1 MKNIPIDDQKTK
13 DIPIGDLQ
21 ILVDEIIQQRTIKEK
36 EKRRNL
42 WVDFAKVTLTPLI
55 IAIVGAWGTHRI
67 NKQNLENTKL
77 IAKQQIEAAHIRA
90 QRVELSANSRSRADR
105 DVAKLIQIKDI
116 FEKITAQ
123 EEGEDLS
130 TLKLLISSLEIY
142 GDLALDFLVNIRD
155 IYKDENPVLTKCADD
170 AIFSILQ
177 ASQAEFTGYKFDGG
191 SDVLNLRTRQFNG
204 YNFSGSTFR
213 NVNLF
218 KAGFRSSTLK
228 DVKFE
233 NADLVGADFRNA
245 NLSGAVFDGNTD
257 GETDLRNTDFSH
269 AYLKEVNF
277 NESENLRYAKF
288 SILALL
294 NADEDP
300 FKAIKKEIYL
310 ELLIHNITDEK
321 DIDKIEKAYEKDEGK
336 LRALLA
342 KVEME
347 YDQLIKYLQENH
359 DQRMASAQND
369 DSHADTDA

>member
-1 MKNIPIDDQKTK
+1 MKNLPIGDQKIK

-21 ILVDEIIQQRTIKEK
+21 ILVDEIIQQRELKEK
-36 EKRRNL
+36 EKRRKF

-77 IAKQQIEAAHIRA
+77 IADQQIEAARIQA
-90 QRVELSANSRSRADR
+90 ERVESSANSRSRADR
-105 DVAKLIQIKDI
+105 DVAKLTQIKDI

-123 EEGEDLS
+123 EDGEDLS

-142 GDLALDFLVNIRD
+142 GDLALNFLINIRD
-155 IYKDENPVLTKCADD
+155 IYKDENPALTKCADE

-177 ASQAEFTGYKFDGG
+177 ASQAEFTDYAFDGG

-228 DVKFE
+228 YVKFE
-233 NADLVGADFRNA
+233 NADLAGADFRNA
-245 NLSGAVFDGNTD
+245 NLRGAVFDGNTD
-257 GETDLRNTDFSH
+257 GKTDLRNTDFSH
-269 AYLKEVNF
+269 AYLKKVNF
-277 NESENLRYAKF
+277 NQCENLRYAKF

-294 NADEDP
+294 NADQDP
-300 FKAIKKEIYL
+300 FKGIEKEIYL
-310 ELLIHNITDEK
+310 ELLVRNISDKK
-321 DIDKIEKAYEKDEGK
+321 DIEKIEKNLEEDEDK
-336 LRALLA
+336 LRALLT
-342 KVEME
+342 KVEMK
-347 YDQLIKYLQENH
+347 YDHFIKYLQDKH
-359 DQRMASAQND
+359 DQRTASVQND
-369 DSHADTDA
+369 DSRVDADA

>member
-1 MKNIPIDDQKTK
+1 
-13 DIPIGDLQ
+13 
-21 ILVDEIIQQRTIKEK
+21 
-36 EKRRNL
+36 
-42 WVDFAKVTLTPLI
+42 
-55 IAIVGAWGTHRI
+55 
-67 NKQNLENTKL
+67 NTKL
-77 IAKQQIEAAHIRA
+77 IAEQQIEAAHIRA